1 MILLRQRQFARADYA
16 GLSEE
21 AAKKLRQ
28 QRSQAAKDLLKRRQ
42 EINTHM
48 DAEIK
53 RQNPVTLTREGNTK
67 TLEQLNKESMGRRN
81 AAYQQELNNTATKAK
96 SYRTQAQQ
104 STHAKEAW
112 KEIGKKA
119 QQEQQGFLSKNMQ
132 RAGRLFKGTSKY
144 GKAGQIAAIG
154 TTALGVGALGYG
166 TYKAVK
172 NKKNQ

>member
-28 QRSQAAKDLLKRRQ
+28 ERSQAAKDLLKRRQ
-42 EINTHM
+42 EINTRM

-53 RQNPVTLTREGNTK
+53 RYNPVIATREGNTK

-81 AAYQQELNNTATKAK
+81 VAYQRELNNTATKAK
-96 SYRTQAQQ
+96 AYRNQAQQ
-104 STHAKEAW
+104 STHAKEVW
-112 KEIGKKA
+112 KNIGKTA

-154 TTALGVGALGYG
+154 TTALSVGTLGYG
-166 TYKAVK
+166 TYKDIK

>member
-53 RQNPVTLTREGNTK
+53 KQNPVTLTREGN
-67 TLEQLNKESMGRRN
+67 S
-81 AAYQQELNNTATKAK
+81 K
-96 SYRTQAQQ
+96 S
-104 STHAKEAW
+104 
-112 KEIGKKA
+112 
-119 QQEQQGFLSKNMQ
+119 L
-132 RAGRLFKGTSKY
+132 
-144 GKAGQIAAIG
+144 
-154 TTALGVGALGYG
+154 
-166 TYKAVK
+166 
-172 NKKNQ
+172 